1 MQAFVK
7 LTTRTYTN
15 KRTSTTHE
23 DKLECGLCYE
33 TFKPTDEVVNCKR
46 SHCFHTACYEDLA
59 QSDEEQSN
67 EADMRNLC
75 PTCNQSMNLTS
86 LSETAE
92 KQKINRHLSI

>member
-1 MQAFVK
+1 MQAFLK
-7 LTTRTYTN
+7 MTTRTYTN

-46 SHCFHTACYEDLA
+46 GHCFHTACYEDLA
-59 QSDEEQSN
+59 QSDDD

-75 PTCNQSMNLTS
+75 PTCNETMNLTRI
-86 LSETAE
+86 SETVE
-92 KQKINRHLSI
+92 KQNINRHLSI